1 MPHVNESYRCTVD
14 RQINDLLAQIKRHAP
29 DDHGAI
35 FNYAV
40 CRLFEGLLPGLRY
53 KQMRGFVGD
62 LVIALFE
69 IYTRIIKP
77 SEDKAIDRN
86 GSAFQRRFDE

>member
-1 MPHVNESYRCTVD
+1 MPHVNESYRLTVD
-14 RQINDLLAQIKRHAP
+14 HQIDNLLDQIKRHAT
-29 DDHGAI
+29 DDHGAL

-62 LVIALFE
+62 LVIALLE
-69 IYTRIIKP
+69 IYTRVIKP
-77 SEDKAIDRN
+77 AEDNAIERN
-86 GSAFQRRFDE
+86 TSAFQRRFD